1 MNLLI
6 QRIFRSPKHIIEED
20 YMLCRKGC
28 NVSILALTAFIFSA
42 LLCIGNQSFATMI
55 TQSLDELTVNSSHI
69 VRGQVLAVESKWNES
84 ETSIYTQVTIQ
95 VAEVYKSSG
104 DAPTTATVIFPGG
117 TVDDTRLWVEH
128 TPTFTVGQD
137 VVTFL
142 IDHGGFFDVTSWV
155 QGKYTVENETVSEL
169 GSTATH
175 FIKQINEVVASERQ
189 RNGEK

>member
-1 MNLLI
+1 M
-6 QRIFRSPKHIIEED
+6 
-20 YMLCRKGC
+20 G
-28 NVSILALTAFIFSA
+28 
-42 LLCIGNQSFATMI
+42 
-55 TQSLDELTVNSSHI
+55 
-69 VRGQVLAVESKWNES
+69 
-84 ETSIYTQVTIQ
+84 
-95 VAEVYKSSG
+95 
-104 DAPTTATVIFPGG
+104 
-117 TVDDTRLWVEH
+117 DTRLWVEH